1 MSPVTSGR
9 TSFHQSA
16 RWMAN
21 DKSLA
26 AARQTRRDRRDAV
39 AAQTRAQAVSKLQE
53 SLASSPLPSSVT
65 GRLTSVYEF
74 DEEAPLQFPTSDTP
88 MELPS
93 EDDYSDPAAP
103 DTRST
108 ASKRKS
114 DALSDSESSDST
126 TPVKPPRKKPGPK
139 PKAKP
144 TARVSDSQERAP
156 KAAPKKAAA
165 KKAVPRKKKKKA
177 EESDSESVEVVETSI
192 VFMIPE
198 GSSEGNRR
206 ASVAASTSFEDAV
219 EIIHETIGCVSVSR
233 KPSLAYRFSTSNAKE
248 AEIQLSNDKD
258 WAGLITDATAKI
270 RAKKDLR
277 VTIFVLPENYMFS
290 IRAKNKKKPAA
301 TKSKKKGPMT
311 ALDLD
316 NDESEPDE
324 EDDRGIVDE
333 ERKAMADL
341 DSEYRKC
348 ARCGPTLLCKVDRGG
363 KHVHL
368 TFPQRRAWAA
378 FGTHNVTKSTPPKS
392 ELFSMFHKKVNG
404 NASPV
409 PPPIAAPFPPHPAF
423 PWYPPMP
430 PAGYGMPGFPG
441 YPQTPVAPVAPPA
454 HALLPML
461 SSDAADDFG
470 PSYPS
475 ITDFIEM
482 LIVKTPQRHSLRDV
496 AETLDSLHF
505 FDINEIVHLT
515 ANDLGDTK
523 FGSVILGDA
532 QFLVKEVAKEVK
544 RLDKVA
550 KRARYQ

>member
-9 TSFHQSA
+9 TSFHRSS

-65 GRLTSVYEF
+65 GRLGSVADF
-74 DEEAPLQFPTSDTP
+74 DDEAPLEFPVSDTP
-88 MELPS
+88 MAPPS
-93 EDDYSDPAAP
+93 EDDYPDPAAP

-114 DALSDSESSDST
+114 DALSETSDSV

-139 PKAKP
+139 PKPKP
-144 TARVSDSQERAP
+144 TASLSDSEEHAP
-156 KAAPKKAAA
+156 KAAPKKAAP

-177 EESDSESVEVVETSI
+177 DESDSESVEVVEPSI

-206 ASVAASTSFEDAV
+206 VSVTASTSFEDVV
-219 EIIHETIGCVSVSR
+219 EIIHETIGCVGVSR

-248 AEIQLSNDKD
+248 AEIQLSNDTD
-258 WAGLITDATAKI
+258 WAGLVTDATAKI

-277 VTIFVLPENYMFS
+277 VTICVLPENYMFS

-378 FGTHNVTKSTPPKS
+378 VGTHNVTKSTPPKS
-392 ELFSMFHKKVNG
+392 ELFSMFHRKVDG
-404 NASPV
+404 NAG
-409 PPPIAAPFPPHPAF
+409 PPPPPVAAPFPPHPAF

-430 PAGYGMPGFPG
+430 PAAYGMPGFPG
-441 YPQTPVAPVAPPA
+441 YPQTPVAPAAPPA
-454 HALLPML
+454 RALPPVL
-461 SSDAADDFG
+461 SSDPADDFA

-475 ITDFIEM
+475 ITDFIET
-482 LIVKTPQRHSLRDV
+482 LIAKTPQRHSLREV
-496 AETLDSLHF
+496 AETFDSLHF

-523 FGSVILGDA
+523 FGGVILGDA

-544 RLDKVA
+544 RLEKVA